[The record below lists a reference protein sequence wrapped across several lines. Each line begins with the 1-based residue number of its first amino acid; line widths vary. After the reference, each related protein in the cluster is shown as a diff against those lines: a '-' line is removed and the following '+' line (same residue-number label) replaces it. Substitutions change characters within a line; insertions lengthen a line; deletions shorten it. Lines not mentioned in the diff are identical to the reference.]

1 MKLKEAIKKA
11 EESIEETLAC
21 CDFPSEHW
29 ARIHI
34 NNAIERLNREI
45 RRHNRRVGSFPMVN
59 LPHASLRTAAQ
70 CNVAGVQWGNR
81 NYMNMKHL
89 RDAIENA
96 SITG

>member
-1 MKLKEAIKKA
+1 MKLKEAVKKA

-45 RRHNRRVGSFPMVN
+45 RRHNRRVGSFPEWIN
-59 LPHASLRTAAQ
+59 LPPCQSAHGC
-70 CNVAGVQWGNR
+70 CNVMRPVSSWATG
-81 NYMNMKHL
+81 
-89 RDAIENA
+89 
-96 SITG
+96 IT

>member
-1 MKLKEAIKKA
+1 MKLKEDVKKA

-45 RRHNRRVGSFPMVN
+45 RRHNRRVGSFPNGKSAPMPVC
-59 LPHASLRTAAQ
+59 ARLR
-70 CNVAGVQWGNR
+70 NVMRPVSSWATG
-81 NYMNMKHL
+81 
-89 RDAIENA
+89 
-96 SITG
+96 IT

>member
-1 MKLKEAIKKA
+1 MKLKEAVKKA

-45 RRHNRRVGSFPMVN
+45 RRHNRRVGSFPNGKPALMPVC
-59 LPHASLRTAAQ
+59 ARLR
-70 CNVAGVQWGNR
+70 NVMWPVSSWATG
-81 NYMNMKHL
+81 
-89 RDAIENA
+89 
-96 SITG
+96 IT

>member
-45 RRHNRRVGSFPMVN
+45 RRHNHRVGSFPNGKSAPCQSAHGCAM
-59 LPHASLRTAAQ
+59 
-70 CNVAGVQWGNR
+70 
-81 NYMNMKHL
+81 
-89 RDAIENA
+89 
-96 SITG
+96 

>member
-1 MKLKEAIKKA
+1 MKLKEAVKKA

-45 RRHNRRVGSFPMVN
+45 RRHNRRVGSFPNSKSALMPVC
-59 LPHASLRTAAQ
+59 ARLR
-70 CNVAGVQWGNR
+70 NVMWPVSSWATG
-81 NYMNMKHL
+81 
-89 RDAIENA
+89 
-96 SITG
+96 IT

>member
-1 MKLKEAIKKA
+1 MKLKEAVKKA

-45 RRHNRRVGSFPMVN
+45 RRHNRRVGRFPNGKSAPMPVC
-59 LPHASLRTAAQ
+59 ARLR
-70 CNVAGVQWGNR
+70 NVMWPVSSGATG
-81 NYMNMKHL
+81 
-89 RDAIENA
+89 
-96 SITG
+96 IT

>member
-45 RRHNRRVGSFPMVN
+45 RRHNRRVDSFPNGKSALMPVC
-59 LPHASLRTAAQ
+59 ARLR
-70 CNVAGVQWGNR
+70 NVMWSVSSWATG
-81 NYMNMKHL
+81 
-89 RDAIENA
+89 
-96 SITG
+96 IT

>member
-1 MKLKEAIKKA
+1 MKLKEAVKKA

-45 RRHNRRVGSFPMVN
+45 RRHNRRVDSFPNGKSVLMPVC
-59 LPHASLRTAAQ
+59 ARLR
-70 CNVAGVQWGNR
+70 NVMWPVSSWATG
-81 NYMNMKHL
+81 
-89 RDAIENA
+89 
-96 SITG
+96 IT

>member
-1 MKLKEAIKKA
+1 MKLKEAVKKA

-45 RRHNRRVGSFPMVN
+45 RRHNRRVGSFPSGKSALMPVC
-59 LPHASLRTAAQ
+59 ARLR
-70 CNVAGVQWGNR
+70 NVMWPVSSGATG
-81 NYMNMKHL
+81 
-89 RDAIENA
+89 
-96 SITG
+96 IT

>member
-45 RRHNRRVGSFPMVN
+45 RRHNRRVGSVPNGKSALMPVC
-59 LPHASLRTAAQ
+59 ARLR
-70 CNVAGVQWGNR
+70 NVMWPVSSWATG
-81 NYMNMKHL
+81 
-89 RDAIENA
+89 
-96 SITG
+96 IT

>member
-1 MKLKEAIKKA
+1 MKLKEAVKKA

-45 RRHNRRVGSFPMVN
+45 RRHNRRVDSFPNGKSAPMPVC
-59 LPHASLRTAAQ
+59 ARLR
-70 CNVAGVQWGNR
+70 NVMRPVSSWATG
-81 NYMNMKHL
+81 
-89 RDAIENA
+89 
-96 SITG
+96 IT

>member
-1 MKLKEAIKKA
+1 MKLKEAVKKA

-45 RRHNRRVGSFPMVN
+45 RRHNRRVGSFPNGKSAHMPVC
-59 LPHASLRTAAQ
+59 ARLR
-70 CNVAGVQWGNR
+70 NVMRPVSSWATG
-81 NYMNMKHL
+81 
-89 RDAIENA
+89 
-96 SITG
+96 IT

>member
-1 MKLKEAIKKA
+1 MKLKEAVKKA

-45 RRHNRRVGSFPMVN
+45 RRHNRRVGSFPNGKPAPMPVCER
-59 LPHASLRTAAQ
+59 LR
-70 CNVAGVQWGNR
+70 NVMRPVSSWATG
-81 NYMNMKHL
+81 
-89 RDAIENA
+89 
-96 SITG
+96 IT

>member
-1 MKLKEAIKKA
+1 MKLKEAVKKA

-45 RRHNRRVGSFPMVN
+45 RRHNRRVGSFPNGKCGRCPVGQQE
-59 LPHASLRTAAQ
+59 LHEHEAPKGRH
-70 CNVAGVQWGNR
+70 
-81 NYMNMKHL
+81 
-89 RDAIENA
+89 
-96 SITG
+96 

>member
-1 MKLKEAIKKA
+1 MKLKEAVKKA

-45 RRHNRRVGSFPMVN
+45 RRHNRRVGSFPNGKSAPCLHYRLTSFMSGSAN
-59 LPHASLRTAAQ
+59 QSAKSF
-70 CNVAGVQWGNR
+70 
-81 NYMNMKHL
+81 
-89 RDAIENA
+89 
-96 SITG
+96 

>member
-1 MKLKEAIKKA
+1 MKLKEAVKKA

-45 RRHNRRVGSFPMVN
+45 RRHKRRVGSFPNGKSALM
-59 LPHASLRTAAQ
+59 PGCARLR
-70 CNVAGVQWGNR
+70 NVMWPVSSWATG
-81 NYMNMKHL
+81 
-89 RDAIENA
+89 
-96 SITG
+96 IT

>member
-1 MKLKEAIKKA
+1 MKLKEAVKKA

-45 RRHNRRVGSFPMVN
+45 RRHNRRVGNFPNGKSAPMPVC
-59 LPHASLRTAAQ
+59 ARLR
-70 CNVAGVQWGNR
+70 NVMRPVSSWATG
-81 NYMNMKHL
+81 
-89 RDAIENA
+89 
-96 SITG
+96 IT

>member
-1 MKLKEAIKKA
+1 MKLKEAVKKA

-45 RRHNRRVGSFPMVN
+45 RRHNRRVGSFPNGKSALMPVCAR
-59 LPHASLRTAAQ
+59 LL
-70 CNVAGVQWGNR
+70 NVMWPVSSGATG
-81 NYMNMKHL
+81 
-89 RDAIENA
+89 
-96 SITG
+96 IT

>member
-1 MKLKEAIKKA
+1 MKLKEAVKKA

-45 RRHNRRVGSFPMVN
+45 RRHNHRVGSFPNGKSAPMPVC
-59 LPHASLRTAAQ
+59 ARLR
-70 CNVAGVQWGNR
+70 NVMRPVSSWATG
-81 NYMNMKHL
+81 
-89 RDAIENA
+89 
-96 SITG
+96 IT

>member
-1 MKLKEAIKKA
+1 MKLKEAVKKA

-45 RRHNRRVGSFPMVN
+45 RRHNRRVGSFPNGNSAPMPVC
-59 LPHASLRTAAQ
+59 ARLR
-70 CNVAGVQWGNR
+70 NVMRPVSSWATG
-81 NYMNMKHL
+81 
-89 RDAIENA
+89 
-96 SITG
+96 IT